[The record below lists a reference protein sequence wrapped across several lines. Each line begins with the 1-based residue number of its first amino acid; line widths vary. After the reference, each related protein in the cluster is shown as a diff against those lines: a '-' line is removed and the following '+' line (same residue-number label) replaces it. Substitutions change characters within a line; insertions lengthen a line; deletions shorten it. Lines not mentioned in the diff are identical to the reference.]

1 MSEIHSSFDREFRFY
16 ASVILARGRNE
27 VQIFPL
33 SSAADVA
40 AVVDGAHVSRF
51 ELEAHQ
57 QVVAISWAYG
67 VEEGAR
73 KKRAAGAA
81 TTAATA
87 ASDTAQRLVVA
98 LADGELLVFVPGGAA
113 PRSLGTN
120 LAVDS
125 MCASPK
131 NPSVWILT
139 LDSPAALHEV
149 AAATGKTLKTF
160 KFDAEPRYVAV
171 QSLAAANHNLQHLV
185 VTGHDATYLV
195 DPSKPKKSHLWTNT
209 AGAGATTWAQSAAR
223 PHILATAVEL
233 EGLTH
238 VYLINATSGKVM
250 GRSVTL
256 IARHVTQLVFV
267 DERLMIVSAAGVQV
281 VPVTTMEVGGEMEVP
296 VIRMEAELLVA
307 VAPWCGGLCG
317 VWYDKREPRF
327 VPIEWEPET
336 GDVVVAAVLHKPD
349 AVPAAAAAAPLRA
362 DAGANAHADAY
373 ADAPAPAPTHT
384 NISAAELTT
393 SLSTLL
399 ARDDAAAVTALC
411 ALNDNVAAIRSTL
424 RQLAGL
430 PDMLSRLF
438 TIVSGAVAQRPRR
451 TLALAVW
458 LEWLLLTHGGY
469 LAARADQGVQLRHLH
484 DGLAAGIKQLPQ
496 FLALQGRLNLLLSQM
511 ELRQSREGDEADDGD
526 TTVNETAI
534 EADDSVVYANGETDD
549 LEDVLEEEE
558 AEEKEEEEEEEEE
571 EDE

>member
-16 ASVILARGRNE
+16 ASVILTRGRNE

-33 SSAADVA
+33 SEAAGAA

-81 TTAATA
+81 AAAATTAT
-87 ASDTAQRLVVA
+87 SSTAQRLVVA
-98 LADGELLVFVPGGAA
+98 LADGELLVFAPGGAA

-120 LAVDS
+120 LAVQS

-139 LDSPAALHEV
+139 LDAPVALHEV
-149 AAATGKTLKTF
+149 AAATGKILKTF
-160 KFDAEPRYVAV
+160 KFDAEPRYAAV
-171 QSLAAANHNLQHLV
+171 RSLATANHNLQHLV

-209 AGAGATTWAQSAAR
+209 ATAGATTWAQSTAR

-233 EGLTH
+233 EGPTH
-238 VYLINATSGKVM
+238 VYLINAASGKVM

-267 DERLMIVSAAGVQV
+267 GERLMIVSAAGVQV
-281 VPVTTMEVGGEMEVP
+281 VPVATMEVGGEMEVP
-296 VIRMEAELLVA
+296 VIRMEDELFVA
-307 VAPWCGGLCG
+307 VAPWCGGLCC

-327 VPIEWEPET
+327 VPIEWGPET
-336 GDVVVAAVLHKPD
+336 GDVVVAAVLHKEA
-349 AVPAAAAAAPLRA
+349 AVPAAAAAAPAAPLRA
-362 DAGANAHADAY
+362 DAGTDADAY
-373 ADAPAPAPTHT
+373 ADARTHT
-384 NISAAELTT
+384 NIPAAELPAR
-393 SLSTLL
+393 LSSLL

-451 TLALAVW
+451 TLVLAVW
-458 LEWLLLTHGGY
+458 LKWLLLTHGGY
-469 LAARADQGVQLRHLH
+469 LAARADQGAQLRHLH

-496 FLALQGRLNLLLSQM
+496 LLSLQGRLNLLLSQM
-511 ELRQSREGDEADDGD
+511 ELRQSREGDEGDDGDD
-526 TTVNETAI
+526 TTVNNTAI
-534 EADDSVVYANGETDD
+534 EAEDSVVYANGETDD
-549 LEDVLEEEE
+549 LGDDLGDVL
-558 AEEKEEEEEEEEE
+558 EEEEEEE
-571 EDE
+571 EDDDEAI